1 MKKKTTYTI
10 TKEEKEQ
17 LENISCILYHV
28 TDYVNTLLPK
38 VPQSE
43 MSNILQLELLT
54 GSCYDTLNSILK
66 NNYDKK
72 EYNLDTKVQKL
83 KFLQ

>member
-10 TKEEKEQ
+10 NKEEKEQ
-17 LENISCILYHV
+17 LENINCILYHV
-28 TDYVNTLLPK
+28 TDYVNTLSPK

-43 MSNILQLELLT
+43 VSNILQLELLT

-66 NNYDKK
+66 NNYNKK
-72 EYNLDTKVQKL
+72 EYNLNTEVQKL